1 MFGQCGDHSPSASGR
16 RPLRLPSLLE
26 ETMVQGREARL
37 LLREAV
43 RHLQRLM
50 EGRPW
55 QEEVSALRRRI
66 EELERERDALWQEV
80 WRLRQRLEE
89 ATLVLS
95 LPERLALARDE
106 LAALGEELH
115 RLANAIERTSPLLE
129 GVEEAPAAAD
139 DGRS

>member
-1 MFGQCGDHSPSASGR
+1 
-16 RPLRLPSLLE
+16 
-26 ETMVQGREARL
+26 
-37 LLREAV
+37 
-43 RHLQRLM
+43 M